1 MKIESETLRMSPTYA
16 KELFVVYLKPE
27 LTGILILCG
36 YASGGRATTGH
47 WKLEGFREAA
57 RPQQEIRAG
66 GKGKEAEGLKAWGW
80 GGVPAFALF
89 TRGWAGG
96 GL

>member
-47 WKLEGFREAA
+47 
-57 RPQQEIRAG
+57 
-66 GKGKEAEGLKAWGW
+66 
-80 GGVPAFALF
+80 
-89 TRGWAGG
+89 
-96 GL
+96 